1 LDVLGDRVQVFD
13 RVSGDI
19 DMGAVDRDGDPVLSL
34 LEGVVNFNIGD
45 RRSDGRGSE
54 EERSKSGN
62 ECGTHF
68 LWCLVSVSESD
79 QRFRD
84 GLYEDFDRRRRRA
97 RLGSLK
103 QRKKMNKK
111 LKRRFWMPKGGHVS
125 ERNEGRRSVGGG
137 GKE

>member
-84 GLYEDFDRRRRRA
+84 GLYEDFDRRRRA